1 MTIIVF
7 PGQGSQ
13 YVNMCKDFYENF
25 SEVRETFDVVTESS
39 KVDIKNI
46 IFNNP
51 DDLLNQTQYTQLS
64 IFCCSIAIF
73 NVFFR
78 NMDLN
83 TSNFSCMLGHSLGE
97 YTALTA
103 AGYLSVQEC
112 SILLKT
118 RGELMQNAYE
128 PNKSGMVAII
138 GLNCNSVQN
147 IIDENSLDLD
157 VANDNSAMQ
166 IVISGK
172 INNLEKAEK
181 IFILNGAKKFVFL
194 KVSAAFHSKLMS
206 AAEKKMKNHIFS
218 ANFNKSTIP
227 IISNFNAELSNDIEV
242 LSTNLSMQMSNKVK
256 WVDSIK
262 FLEQKNDTNIIEIGP
277 GRVLSGLIKRI
288 SKNFNIENIEKLSDI
303 DRLNK

>member
-13 YVNMCKDFYENF
+13 YANMCRDFYNDL
-25 SEVRETFDVVTESS
+25 SEVREIFDIVTESS
-39 KVDIKNI
+39 KVDIKDI

-64 IFCCSIAIF
+64 IFCCSISIF

-78 NMDLN
+78 NIDLDKF
-83 TSNFSCMLGHSLGE
+83 NFSCMLGHSLGE

-103 AGYLSVQEC
+103 AGYLSIQEC

-138 GLNCNSVQN
+138 GLDCLSAQK
-147 IIDENSLDLD
+147 IIDENSLKIE

-166 IVISGK
+166 IVISGS
-172 INNLEKAEK
+172 INDLEKAEK
-181 IFILNGAKKFVFL
+181 IFIQNGAKKYIFL
-194 KVSAAFHSKLMS
+194 KVSAAFHSNLMS
-206 AAEKKMKNHIFS
+206 VAEKKMKSYIFS
-218 ANFNKSTIP
+218 ANFNKSSIP
-227 IISNFNAELSNDIEV
+227 IISNFNAELSDDIGV
-242 LSTNLSMQMSNKVK
+242 LSTNLSKQMSNKVR

-262 FLEQKNDTNIIEIGP
+262 LLEKKNDTNVIEIGP

-288 SKNFNIENIEKLSDI
+288 SKNFNIENVEKLSDI